1 MSDAPAAAE
10 APDGE
15 LPTDKEEDPDGAEVP
30 DGLHAFDGA
39 EARDG
44 LKESDGAEARDG
56 LEDSGRAE
64 ARDGLGDPE
73 EAEDP
78 DGATAPDEVEGPE
91 GPEGGVAPGLAL
103 PGACWLPSRR
113 GRISCTGARI
123 PVFVCPRAPV
133 TIRQRERSDP
143 DPDLARRFQ
152 CRCAAV
158 SHRLPGH
165 LKE

>member
-1 MSDAPAAAE
+1 MSDAPAAAV

-15 LPTDKEEDPDGAEVP
+15 LPTDKEEDPDGAEDP
-30 DGLHAFDGA
+30 DGMEDPDGA

-44 LKESDGAEARDG
+44 P
-56 LEDSGRAE
+56 EDSDRAE

-73 EAEDP
+73 EAEGP